1 MDIKMMMMSCVLIN
15 HQYELEGTSINLC
28 ALQGSMAYV
37 SQQAWIQNMSLKSN
51 ILFAKQY
58 HQKYY
63 DRILD
68 ACALRQDIA
77 ILPGGDET
85 EIGERVSAKESSH
98 IVCFIFIF
106 SNFD

>member
-1 MDIKMMMMSCVLIN
+1 
-15 HQYELEGTSINLC
+15 
-28 ALQGSMAYV
+28 MAYV

-85 EIGERVSAKESSH
+85 EIGERVSWKELIVLSILFQFSS
-98 IVCFIFIF
+98 ILT
-106 SNFD
+106 DL